1 MQGGGLGSGG
11 SMGQWTLLEEIGLK
25 QTRMAVYPEKLA
37 GLLEQKRQNEI
48 PDQHKGSGET

>member
-1 MQGGGLGSGG
+1 MQGGGLGSGV
-11 SMGQWTLLEEIGLK
+11 SMGQGTLLEEIGLK